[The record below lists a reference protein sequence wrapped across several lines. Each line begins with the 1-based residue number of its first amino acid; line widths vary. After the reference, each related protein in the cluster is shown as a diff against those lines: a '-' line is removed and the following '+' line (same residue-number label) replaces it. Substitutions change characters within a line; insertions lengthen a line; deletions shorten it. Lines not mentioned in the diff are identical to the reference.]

1 MINADS
7 NGSLRLGSSAPN
19 FQADTTNGPIDFHEY
34 VPPLPPTEARLS
46 GIKVHWRQMGSP
58 LLPPRR
64 LHSSLHNR
72 ARCLCKT

>member
-34 VPPLPPTEARLS
+34 VP
-46 GIKVHWRQMGSP
+46 HF
-58 LLPPRR
+58 LLPE
-64 LHSSLHNR
+64 
-72 ARCLCKT
+72 LC